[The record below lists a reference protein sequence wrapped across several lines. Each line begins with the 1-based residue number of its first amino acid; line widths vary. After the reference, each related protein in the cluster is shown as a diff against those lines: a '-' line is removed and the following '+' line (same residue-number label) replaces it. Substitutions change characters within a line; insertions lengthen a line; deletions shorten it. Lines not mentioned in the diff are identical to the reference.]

1 MEMCQRCKQDF
12 DPQNNDFSC
21 QIHPESHS
29 GETAQRWKNPGDES
43 GGAKIQSF
51 YSCCGAHDINS
62 KGCALFR
69 HYSYSESAPSTY
81 NLREGQDRL
90 QQKQKI
96 IDERIK
102 KTTKAWEE

>member
-1 MEMCQRCKQDF
+1 
-12 DPQNNDFSC
+12 
-21 QIHPESHS
+21 
-29 GETAQRWKNPGDES
+29 
-43 GGAKIQSF
+43 
-51 YSCCGAHDINS
+51 S

-102 KTTKAWEE
+102 KTSKAWEE